1 VSKATIVRNSP
12 PAASTHLVRGRR
24 GAGASWPRRIRS
36 ALSAGWRK
44 PRSPRRSRRC
54 AANRAE
60 RAAKMAAQPGN
71 APDGARR
78 LAPLASVLRGSS
90 PGRRAGG
97 PCYQGGPSG
106 DEPVRMA
113 ARMRAQV
120 ATKESGDRD
129 VDGGPPRRAQ
139 RVRITPLAPCG
150 TLAARASSHH
160 LARSVPVDQVR
171 AASLFHEACNAGDA
185 MGCAPLADCYES
197 GRGATRELVRPES
210 STRAPARV
218 VSGRHAS
225 GLGAP

>member
-1 VSKATIVRNSP
+1 
-12 PAASTHLVRGRR
+12 
-24 GAGASWPRRIRS
+24 
-36 ALSAGWRK
+36 
-44 PRSPRRSRRC
+44 
-54 AANRAE
+54 
-60 RAAKMAAQPGN
+60 
-71 APDGARR
+71 
-78 LAPLASVLRGSS
+78 
-90 PGRRAGG
+90 
-97 PCYQGGPSG
+97 
-106 DEPVRMA
+106 MA